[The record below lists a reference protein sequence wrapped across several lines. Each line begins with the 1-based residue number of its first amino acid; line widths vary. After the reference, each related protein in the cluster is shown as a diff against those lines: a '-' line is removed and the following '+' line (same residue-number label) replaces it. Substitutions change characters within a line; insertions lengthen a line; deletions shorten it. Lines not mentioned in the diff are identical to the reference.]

1 MRVRFLLLLTLMMSM
16 TYAQTPNAAQVSVR
30 SMAKS
35 DKTELSIVR
44 LDRIKMCLS
53 AQHQVQAV
61 FVFEDHEDMVFDD
74 VQVIHF
80 LTGKDAAEVN
90 DEATALETIPTTTIR
105 VYPNPSAD
113 IIHISGMEEN
123 SRGAVIS
130 ISGQRVCEFDGRN
143 TTMDVS
149 GWANGTYLIR
159 VDNQVFKLIKQ

>member
-1 MRVRFLLLLTLMMSM
+1 
-16 TYAQTPNAAQVSVR
+16 
-30 SMAKS
+30 
-35 DKTELSIVR
+35 
-44 LDRIKMCLS
+44 MCLN

>member
-1 MRVRFLLLLTLMMSM
+1 MRVRILLLLTMMVGM
-16 TYAQTPNAAQVSVR
+16 TYAQTPNVAQVSVR

-44 LDRIKMCLS
+44 LERIKMCIN
-53 AQHQVQAV
+53 AQYQVQAI
-61 FVFEDHEDMVFDD
+61 FVFEDKEDMVFDD
-74 VQVIHF
+74 VQVIQF
-80 LTGKDAAEVN
+80 LTGKDAVQINEQALDAVP
-90 DEATALETIPTTTIR
+90 ATSIR

-113 IIHISGMEEN
+113 LIHISGMEEN

-130 ISGQRVCEFDGRN
+130 INGQRVCEFDSRN

-159 VDNQVFKLIKQ
+159 VDNQIFKLIKQ

>member
-1 MRVRFLLLLTLMMSM
+1 MRVRILLLLTMMVSM
-16 TYAQTPNAAQVSVR
+16 TYAQTPNVAQVSIR
-30 SMAKS
+30 SMSKS
-35 DKTELSIVR
+35 EKTELSIAR
-44 LDRIKMCLS
+44 LERIKMCLN
-53 AQHQVQAV
+53 AQHQVQAI
-61 FVFEDHEDMVFDD
+61 FVFEDQEDMVFDD

-90 DEATALETIPTTTIR
+90 DEFTALETIPTTTIR

-113 IIHISGMEEN
+113 MIHISGMEEN

-130 ISGQRVCEFDGRN
+130 ISGQRVCEFDSRN

-159 VDNQVFKLIKQ
+159 VDNQIFKLIKQ